1 MKKVLAVALIAAA
14 LITMIIVPVG
24 AELTNEEQ
32 IINDRRPIKCPECGQ
47 QLNNTDG
54 DGNKTPLAWRD
65 VKGNVNYDTVDSYTH
80 YCDNCQTDV
89 TFHFW
94 ACKYSSCHICL
105 PTSPGDVCPNCHA
118 YQVIPEDIQEL
129 IYGAGDAENSY
140 YAGTVQGYEKGK
152 AAATD
157 GGYEAGYNAGY
168 EAGYAVYPFVMG
180 HITNN
185 GQKEVQAEMASPKY
199 GGAYDPDKLKQDEK
213 NQEAALAQLKVDGQ
227 DYNPKQMDAYETVS
241 GAEKESSEGMFM
253 GSPIIFGREALGK
266 LGVMDNMYVTMPLV
280 KRLQYQAASVNFNR
294 ALGEGNKIKNQK
306 ALDNIIKAQ
315 TEAIAVQKRVTLDSY
330 KPYVS
335 ADELKQMGAWYD
347 EYLASVVATLRSNE
361 SSDNKQ
367 KQQEKATKLLNSR
380 LLNKKEKVE
389 RRLELLG
396 QEAAKE
402 AINIYGVGSG
412 GSRLTTGTLP
422 LHNQL
427 ETALASF
434 KHTEKALIFNT
445 GYMANVGIISA
456 LGIKDSIIFSDELNH
471 ASIIDGCRLSH
482 AKTVV
487 YKHNDMKDLAEK
499 LQEHAGCQGLI
510 VTDAVFSMGGDIAP
524 LPDIMALAE
533 QYHVL
538 TMVDEAH
545 ATGVIGATGRGIVE
559 HFGLKRQ
566 PDVLMGTL
574 SKALAA
580 EGGYVCG
587 SQLLID
593 YLRNTARS
601 YIFSTS
607 LSPAV
612 LAAATKALELL
623 ENQPSMVHQLQENTR
638 IFCKTLQQE
647 GIEAHSDT
655 AIVPIVLHD
664 EELALRVAEEL
675 NIQNIFISPI
685 RYPTVPKG
693 QAMLRAAL
701 MATHTAEE
709 LRQAAHTIGQTI
721 SRLTNN

>member
-1 MKKVLAVALIAAA
+1 MSI
-14 LITMIIVPVG
+14 
-24 AELTNEEQ
+24 
-32 IINDRRPIKCPECGQ
+32 
-47 QLNNTDG
+47 
-54 DGNKTPLAWRD
+54 
-65 VKGNVNYDTVDSYTH
+65 
-80 YCDNCQTDV
+80 
-89 TFHFW
+89 
-94 ACKYSSCHICL
+94 YSLKMRASKH
-105 PTSPGDVCPNCHA
+105 TGS
-118 YQVIPEDIQEL
+118 IQE
-129 IYGAGDAENSY
+129 
-140 YAGTVQGYEKGK
+140 
-152 AAATD
+152 
-157 GGYEAGYNAGY
+157 
-168 EAGYAVYPFVMG
+168 
-180 HITNN
+180 H
-185 GQKEVQAEMASPKY
+185 
-199 GGAYDPDKLKQDEK
+199 
-213 NQEAALAQLKVDGQ
+213 
-227 DYNPKQMDAYETVS
+227 VS
-241 GAEKESSEGMFM
+241 GAEKILPQQELPQQM
-253 GSPIIFGREALGK
+253 EALLSRALHHAKGK
-266 LGVMDNMYVTMPLV
+266 ADFINLKIEAVAPENLKYIEALPVSTHEAATPAEGRQFMCQIMAELGLTPDKCQKILELFQATYGMRGAMLLDVDTLERLEPDQQRGIRATYMDSIAPKGEAKAICDGKNHFQEALVLASKVLSAPNIIGELCMSDDPDYITGYIATRDKGYIRITQLKEMGCPDGGRIFLYRGPKSQVEDCIQYLQEQRVLV
-280 KRLQYQAASVNFNR
+280 KNVPANPYANNTPKQKSTSDKPWQIFEDILDQKKSQQLYRNTKEISSAQAAHIIYQ
-294 ALGEGNKIKNQK
+294 GQNQ
-306 ALDNIIKAQ
+306 L
-315 TEAIAVQKRVTLDSY
+315 
-330 KPYVS
+330 
-335 ADELKQMGAWYD
+335 M
-347 EYLASVVATLRSNE
+347 LASN
-361 SSDNKQ
+361 DY
-367 KQQEKATKLLNSR
+367 
-380 LLNKKEKVE
+380 
-389 RRLELLG
+389 LG
-396 QEAAKE
+396 LIDHPEVKEAAKE

-545 ATGVIGATGRGIVE
+545 ATGVIGATGRGIAE

-675 NIQNIFISPI
+675 NMQNIFISPI

-701 MATHTAEE
+701 MATHTPEE
-709 LRQAAHTIGQTI
+709 LCQAAHTIGQTI
-721 SRLTNN
+721 ARLTDN

>member
-1 MKKVLAVALIAAA
+1 MSI
-14 LITMIIVPVG
+14 
-24 AELTNEEQ
+24 
-32 IINDRRPIKCPECGQ
+32 
-47 QLNNTDG
+47 
-54 DGNKTPLAWRD
+54 
-65 VKGNVNYDTVDSYTH
+65 
-80 YCDNCQTDV
+80 
-89 TFHFW
+89 
-94 ACKYSSCHICL
+94 YSLKMRASKH
-105 PTSPGDVCPNCHA
+105 TGS
-118 YQVIPEDIQEL
+118 IQE
-129 IYGAGDAENSY
+129 
-140 YAGTVQGYEKGK
+140 
-152 AAATD
+152 
-157 GGYEAGYNAGY
+157 
-168 EAGYAVYPFVMG
+168 
-180 HITNN
+180 H
-185 GQKEVQAEMASPKY
+185 
-199 GGAYDPDKLKQDEK
+199 
-213 NQEAALAQLKVDGQ
+213 
-227 DYNPKQMDAYETVS
+227 VS
-241 GAEKESSEGMFM
+241 GAEKILPQQELPQQM
-253 GSPIIFGREALGK
+253 EALLSRALHHAKGRADFINLKIEAVSPENLKYIEALPVSTHEAATPAEGRQFMCQIMTDLGLPPDKCQKILELFQATYGMRGAMLLDVDTLERLEPDQQRGIRATYMDSIAPKGEAKAICDGK
-266 LGVMDNMYVTMPLV
+266 NHFQEALVLASKVLSAPNIIGELCMSDDPDYITGYIATRYKGYIRITKLKKMGCPDGGRIFLYRGPKSQVEECIQYLQEQRVLV
-280 KRLQYQAASVNFNR
+280 KNVPSNPYANNTPKPKSTSDKPWQIFQDILAQKKNQQLYRNTKEISSAQAAHIIYQ
-294 ALGEGNKIKNQK
+294 GQNQ
-306 ALDNIIKAQ
+306 L
-315 TEAIAVQKRVTLDSY
+315 
-330 KPYVS
+330 
-335 ADELKQMGAWYD
+335 M
-347 EYLASVVATLRSNE
+347 LASN
-361 SSDNKQ
+361 DY
-367 KQQEKATKLLNSR
+367 
-380 LLNKKEKVE
+380 
-389 RRLELLG
+389 LG
-396 QEAAKE
+396 LIDHPEVKEAAKE

-623 ENQPSMVHQLQENTR
+623 ENHPSMVHQLQENTR

-664 EELALRVAEEL
+664 EELALHAAEEL
-675 NIQNIFISPI
+675 NRQNIFISPI

-701 MATHTAEE
+701 MATHTPEE
-709 LRQAAHTIGQTI
+709 LCQAAHTIGQTI
-721 SRLTNN
+721 SRLTDN

>member
-1 MKKVLAVALIAAA
+1 MSI
-14 LITMIIVPVG
+14 
-24 AELTNEEQ
+24 
-32 IINDRRPIKCPECGQ
+32 
-47 QLNNTDG
+47 
-54 DGNKTPLAWRD
+54 
-65 VKGNVNYDTVDSYTH
+65 
-80 YCDNCQTDV
+80 
-89 TFHFW
+89 
-94 ACKYSSCHICL
+94 YSLKMRASKH
-105 PTSPGDVCPNCHA
+105 TGS
-118 YQVIPEDIQEL
+118 IQE
-129 IYGAGDAENSY
+129 
-140 YAGTVQGYEKGK
+140 
-152 AAATD
+152 
-157 GGYEAGYNAGY
+157 
-168 EAGYAVYPFVMG
+168 
-180 HITNN
+180 H
-185 GQKEVQAEMASPKY
+185 
-199 GGAYDPDKLKQDEK
+199 
-213 NQEAALAQLKVDGQ
+213 
-227 DYNPKQMDAYETVS
+227 VS
-241 GAEKESSEGMFM
+241 GAEKILPQQELPQQM
-253 GSPIIFGREALGK
+253 EALLSRALHHAKGK
-266 LGVMDNMYVTMPLV
+266 ADFINLKIEAVAPENLQYIEALPVSTHEAATPAEGLQFMCQIMAELGLTPDKCQKILELFQATYGMRGAMLLDVDTLERLEPDQQRGIRATYMDSIAPKGEAKAICDGKNHFQEALVLASKVLSAPNIIGELCMSDDPDYITGYIATRDKGYIRITQLKKIGCPDGGRIFLYRGPKSQVEDCIQYLQEQRVLV
-280 KRLQYQAASVNFNR
+280 KNVPSNPYANNTPKPKSTSDKPWQIFEDILAQKKSQQLYRNTKEISSAQAAHIIYQ
-294 ALGEGNKIKNQK
+294 GQNQ
-306 ALDNIIKAQ
+306 L
-315 TEAIAVQKRVTLDSY
+315 
-330 KPYVS
+330 
-335 ADELKQMGAWYD
+335 M
-347 EYLASVVATLRSNE
+347 LASN
-361 SSDNKQ
+361 DY
-367 KQQEKATKLLNSR
+367 
-380 LLNKKEKVE
+380 
-389 RRLELLG
+389 LG
-396 QEAAKE
+396 LIDHPEVKEAAKE

-434 KHTEKALIFNT
+434 KHTEKALLFNT

-487 YKHNDMKDLAEK
+487 YKHNDMKDLAKK

-545 ATGVIGATGRGIVE
+545 ATGVIGTTGRGIAE

-675 NIQNIFISPI
+675 NRQNIFISPI

-701 MATHTAEE
+701 MATHTPEE
-709 LRQAAHTIGQTI
+709 LCQAAHTIGQTI
-721 SRLTNN
+721 ARFTDN

>member
-1 MKKVLAVALIAAA
+1 MSI
-14 LITMIIVPVG
+14 
-24 AELTNEEQ
+24 
-32 IINDRRPIKCPECGQ
+32 
-47 QLNNTDG
+47 
-54 DGNKTPLAWRD
+54 
-65 VKGNVNYDTVDSYTH
+65 
-80 YCDNCQTDV
+80 
-89 TFHFW
+89 
-94 ACKYSSCHICL
+94 YSLKMRASKH
-105 PTSPGDVCPNCHA
+105 TGS
-118 YQVIPEDIQEL
+118 IQE
-129 IYGAGDAENSY
+129 
-140 YAGTVQGYEKGK
+140 
-152 AAATD
+152 
-157 GGYEAGYNAGY
+157 
-168 EAGYAVYPFVMG
+168 
-180 HITNN
+180 H
-185 GQKEVQAEMASPKY
+185 
-199 GGAYDPDKLKQDEK
+199 
-213 NQEAALAQLKVDGQ
+213 
-227 DYNPKQMDAYETVS
+227 VS
-241 GAEKESSEGMFM
+241 GAEKILPQQELPQQMEALLSRALHHAKGKADFINLKIEAISSENLQY
-253 GSPIIFGREALGK
+253 IEALPVSTHEAATPAEGRQFMCQMMTELGLTPDKCQKILELFRATYGMRGAMLLDVDTLERLEPDQQRGIRATYMDSIAPKGEAKAICDGK
-266 LGVMDNMYVTMPLV
+266 NHFQEALVLASKVLSAPNIIGELCLSDDPDYITGYIATRDKGYIRITQLKEIGCPDGGRIFLYRGPKSQVEDCIKYLQEQRVLV
-280 KRLQYQAASVNFNR
+280 KNVPANPYGNNTPKPKSAPNKPWQIFQDILAQKKSQQLYRNTKEISSAQAAHIIYQ
-294 ALGEGNKIKNQK
+294 GQNQ
-306 ALDNIIKAQ
+306 L
-315 TEAIAVQKRVTLDSY
+315 
-330 KPYVS
+330 
-335 ADELKQMGAWYD
+335 M
-347 EYLASVVATLRSNE
+347 LASN
-361 SSDNKQ
+361 DY
-367 KQQEKATKLLNSR
+367 
-380 LLNKKEKVE
+380 
-389 RRLELLG
+389 LG
-396 QEAAKE
+396 LIDHPEVKEAAKK

-456 LGIKDSIIFSDELNH
+456 LGVKDSIIFSDELNH

-499 LQEHAGCQGLI
+499 LQEHTGCQGLI
-510 VTDAVFSMGGDIAP
+510 VTDAVFSMGGYIAP

-545 ATGVIGATGRGIVE
+545 ATGIIGATGRGIVE

-574 SKALAA
+574 SKALAT

-638 IFCKTLQQE
+638 IFCETLQQE

-675 NIQNIFISPI
+675 NRQNIFISPI

-701 MATHTAEE
+701 MATHTPEE
-709 LRQAAHTIGQTI
+709 LCQAAHTIGQTI
-721 SRLTNN
+721 SRLTDN

>member
-1 MKKVLAVALIAAA
+1 MSI
-14 LITMIIVPVG
+14 
-24 AELTNEEQ
+24 
-32 IINDRRPIKCPECGQ
+32 
-47 QLNNTDG
+47 
-54 DGNKTPLAWRD
+54 
-65 VKGNVNYDTVDSYTH
+65 
-80 YCDNCQTDV
+80 
-89 TFHFW
+89 
-94 ACKYSSCHICL
+94 YSLKMRASKH
-105 PTSPGDVCPNCHA
+105 TGS
-118 YQVIPEDIQEL
+118 IQE
-129 IYGAGDAENSY
+129 
-140 YAGTVQGYEKGK
+140 
-152 AAATD
+152 
-157 GGYEAGYNAGY
+157 
-168 EAGYAVYPFVMG
+168 
-180 HITNN
+180 H
-185 GQKEVQAEMASPKY
+185 
-199 GGAYDPDKLKQDEK
+199 
-213 NQEAALAQLKVDGQ
+213 
-227 DYNPKQMDAYETVS
+227 VS
-241 GAEKESSEGMFM
+241 GAEKILPQQELPQQMEALLSRALHHAKGKADFINLKIEAISSE
-253 GSPIIFGREALGK
+253 SLKYIEALPVSTHEAATPAEGRQFMCQIMAELGLTPDKCQKILELFQATYGMRGAMLLDVDTLERLEPDQQRGIRATYMDSIAPKGEAKAICDGK
-266 LGVMDNMYVTMPLV
+266 NHFQEALVLASKVLSAPNIIGELCMSDDPDYITGYIATRDKGYIRITQLKEMGCPDGGRIFLYRGPKSQVEDCIQYLQEQRVLV
-280 KRLQYQAASVNFNR
+280 KNVPSNPYANNTPKPKSTSDKPWQIFQDILAQKKSQQLYRNTKEISSAQAAHIIYQ
-294 ALGEGNKIKNQK
+294 GQNQ
-306 ALDNIIKAQ
+306 L
-315 TEAIAVQKRVTLDSY
+315 
-330 KPYVS
+330 
-335 ADELKQMGAWYD
+335 M
-347 EYLASVVATLRSNE
+347 LASNDYLGLIDHPEV
-361 SSDNKQ
+361 
-367 KQQEKATKLLNSR
+367 KA
-380 LLNKKEKVE
+380 
-389 RRLELLG
+389 
-396 QEAAKE
+396 AAKE

-545 ATGVIGATGRGIVE
+545 ATGVIGATGRGIAE
-559 HFGLKRQ
+559 YFGLKRQ

-647 GIEAHSDT
+647 GIEAYSDT

-664 EELALRVAEEL
+664 EELALRVAEKL
-675 NIQNIFISPI
+675 NRQNIFISPI

-701 MATHTAEE
+701 MATHTPEE
-709 LRQAAHTIGQTI
+709 LCQAAHTIGQTI
-721 SRLTNN
+721 SRLTDN

>member
-1 MKKVLAVALIAAA
+1 MSI
-14 LITMIIVPVG
+14 
-24 AELTNEEQ
+24 
-32 IINDRRPIKCPECGQ
+32 
-47 QLNNTDG
+47 
-54 DGNKTPLAWRD
+54 
-65 VKGNVNYDTVDSYTH
+65 
-80 YCDNCQTDV
+80 
-89 TFHFW
+89 
-94 ACKYSSCHICL
+94 YSLKMRASKH
-105 PTSPGDVCPNCHA
+105 TGSV
-118 YQVIPEDIQEL
+118 QE
-129 IYGAGDAENSY
+129 
-140 YAGTVQGYEKGK
+140 
-152 AAATD
+152 
-157 GGYEAGYNAGY
+157 
-168 EAGYAVYPFVMG
+168 
-180 HITNN
+180 H
-185 GQKEVQAEMASPKY
+185 
-199 GGAYDPDKLKQDEK
+199 
-213 NQEAALAQLKVDGQ
+213 
-227 DYNPKQMDAYETVS
+227 VS
-241 GAEKESSEGMFM
+241 GAEKILPQQELPQQMEALLSRALHHAKGKADFINLKIEAISSE
-253 GSPIIFGREALGK
+253 SLKYIEALPVSTHEAANPAEGRQFMCQIMTELGLTPDKCQKILELFQATYGMRGAMLLDVDTLERLEPDQQRGIRATYMDSIAPKGEAKAICDGK
-266 LGVMDNMYVTMPLV
+266 NHFQEALVLASKVLSTPNIIGELCMSDDPDYITGYIATRDKGYIRITQLKEMGCPDGGRIFLYRGPKSEVEDCIKYLQEQRVLV
-280 KRLQYQAASVNFNR
+280 KNVPANPYGNNTSKPKSAPNKPWQVFEDILAQKKSQQLYRNTKEISSAQAAHIVYQ
-294 ALGEGNKIKNQK
+294 GQNQ
-306 ALDNIIKAQ
+306 L
-315 TEAIAVQKRVTLDSY
+315 
-330 KPYVS
+330 
-335 ADELKQMGAWYD
+335 M
-347 EYLASVVATLRSNE
+347 LASN
-361 SSDNKQ
+361 DY
-367 KQQEKATKLLNSR
+367 
-380 LLNKKEKVE
+380 
-389 RRLELLG
+389 LG
-396 QEAAKE
+396 LIDHPEVKEAAKE

-427 ETALASF
+427 ETALAKF

-545 ATGVIGATGRGIVE
+545 ATGVIGATGRGIAE

-647 GIEAHSDT
+647 GIEAHSDS

-664 EELALRVAEEL
+664 EELALRAAEEL
-675 NIQNIFISPI
+675 NRQNIFISPI

-701 MATHTAEE
+701 MATHTPEE

-721 SRLTNN
+721 SRLTDN

>member
-1 MKKVLAVALIAAA
+1 MSI
-14 LITMIIVPVG
+14 
-24 AELTNEEQ
+24 
-32 IINDRRPIKCPECGQ
+32 
-47 QLNNTDG
+47 
-54 DGNKTPLAWRD
+54 
-65 VKGNVNYDTVDSYTH
+65 
-80 YCDNCQTDV
+80 
-89 TFHFW
+89 
-94 ACKYSSCHICL
+94 YSLKMRASKH
-105 PTSPGDVCPNCHA
+105 TGS
-118 YQVIPEDIQEL
+118 IQE
-129 IYGAGDAENSY
+129 
-140 YAGTVQGYEKGK
+140 
-152 AAATD
+152 
-157 GGYEAGYNAGY
+157 
-168 EAGYAVYPFVMG
+168 
-180 HITNN
+180 H
-185 GQKEVQAEMASPKY
+185 
-199 GGAYDPDKLKQDEK
+199 
-213 NQEAALAQLKVDGQ
+213 
-227 DYNPKQMDAYETVS
+227 VS
-241 GAEKESSEGMFM
+241 GAEKILPQQELPQQM
-253 GSPIIFGREALGK
+253 EALLSRALHHAKGK
-266 LGVMDNMYVTMPLV
+266 ADFINLKIEAVAPENLQYIEALPVSTHEAATPAEGRQFMCQIMTELGLTPDKCQKILELFQATYGMRGAMLLDVDTLERLEPDQQRGIRATYMDSIAPKGEAKAICDGKNHFQEALVLASKVLSAPNIIGELCMSDDPDYITGYIATRDKGYIRITQLKEMGCPDGGRIFLYRGPKSQVEDCIQYLQEQRVLV
-280 KRLQYQAASVNFNR
+280 KNVPSNPYANNTPKPKSTSDKPWQIFQDILDQKKSQQLYRNTKEISSAQAAHIIYQ
-294 ALGEGNKIKNQK
+294 GQNQ
-306 ALDNIIKAQ
+306 L
-315 TEAIAVQKRVTLDSY
+315 
-330 KPYVS
+330 
-335 ADELKQMGAWYD
+335 M
-347 EYLASVVATLRSNE
+347 LASN
-361 SSDNKQ
+361 DY
-367 KQQEKATKLLNSR
+367 
-380 LLNKKEKVE
+380 
-389 RRLELLG
+389 LG
-396 QEAAKE
+396 LIDHPEVKEAAKE

-434 KHTEKALIFNT
+434 KHTEKALLFNT

-499 LQEHAGCQGLI
+499 LQEHADYQGLI

-559 HFGLKRQ
+559 HFGLKHQ

-647 GIEAHSDT
+647 GLEAHSDT

-675 NIQNIFISPI
+675 NRQNIFISPI

-701 MATHTAEE
+701 MATHTPEE
-709 LRQAAHTIGQTI
+709 LCQAAHTIGQTI
-721 SRLTNN
+721 SRLADN

>member
-1 MKKVLAVALIAAA
+1 MVKNVPSNPYANNTPKPKSTSDKPWQIFQDILAQKK
-14 LITMIIVPVG
+14 
-24 AELTNEEQ
+24 N
-32 IINDRRPIKCPECGQ
+32 Q
-47 QLNNTDG
+47 QLYRNT
-54 DGNKTPLAWRD
+54 KEI
-65 VKGNVNYDTVDSYTH
+65 
-80 YCDNCQTDV
+80 
-89 TFHFW
+89 
-94 ACKYSSCHICL
+94 SS
-105 PTSPGDVCPNCHA
+105 A
-118 YQVIPEDIQEL
+118 
-129 IYGAGDAENSY
+129 
-140 YAGTVQGYEKGK
+140 
-152 AAATD
+152 
-157 GGYEAGYNAGY
+157 
-168 EAGYAVYPFVMG
+168 
-180 HITNN
+180 
-185 GQKEVQAEMASPKY
+185 
-199 GGAYDPDKLKQDEK
+199 
-213 NQEAALAQLKVDGQ
+213 
-227 DYNPKQMDAYETVS
+227 
-241 GAEKESSEGMFM
+241 
-253 GSPIIFGREALGK
+253 
-266 LGVMDNMYVTMPLV
+266 
-280 KRLQYQAASVNFNR
+280 QAAHIIYQ
-294 ALGEGNKIKNQK
+294 GQNQ
-306 ALDNIIKAQ
+306 L
-315 TEAIAVQKRVTLDSY
+315 
-330 KPYVS
+330 
-335 ADELKQMGAWYD
+335 M
-347 EYLASVVATLRSNE
+347 LASN
-361 SSDNKQ
+361 DY
-367 KQQEKATKLLNSR
+367 
-380 LLNKKEKVE
+380 
-389 RRLELLG
+389 LG
-396 QEAAKE
+396 LIDHPEVKEAAKE

-487 YKHNDMKDLAEK
+487 YKHNDMEDLAEK

-566 PDVLMGTL
+566 PDVLIGTL

-623 ENQPSMVHQLQENTR
+623 ENHPSMVHQLQENTR

-647 GIEAHSDT
+647 SIEAHSDT

-675 NIQNIFISPI
+675 NRQNIFISPI

-701 MATHTAEE
+701 MATHTPEE
-709 LRQAAHTIGQTI
+709 LCQAAHTIGQTI
-721 SRLTNN
+721 SRLTDN

>member
-1 MKKVLAVALIAAA
+1 MSI
-14 LITMIIVPVG
+14 
-24 AELTNEEQ
+24 
-32 IINDRRPIKCPECGQ
+32 
-47 QLNNTDG
+47 
-54 DGNKTPLAWRD
+54 
-65 VKGNVNYDTVDSYTH
+65 
-80 YCDNCQTDV
+80 
-89 TFHFW
+89 
-94 ACKYSSCHICL
+94 YSLKMRASKH
-105 PTSPGDVCPNCHA
+105 TGS
-118 YQVIPEDIQEL
+118 IQE
-129 IYGAGDAENSY
+129 
-140 YAGTVQGYEKGK
+140 
-152 AAATD
+152 
-157 GGYEAGYNAGY
+157 
-168 EAGYAVYPFVMG
+168 
-180 HITNN
+180 H
-185 GQKEVQAEMASPKY
+185 
-199 GGAYDPDKLKQDEK
+199 
-213 NQEAALAQLKVDGQ
+213 
-227 DYNPKQMDAYETVS
+227 VS
-241 GAEKESSEGMFM
+241 GAEKILPQQELPQQM
-253 GSPIIFGREALGK
+253 EALLSRALHHAKGK
-266 LGVMDNMYVTMPLV
+266 ADFINLKIEAVAPENLKYIEALPVSTHEAATPAEGRQFMCQIMAELGLTPDKCQKILELFQATYGMRGAMLLDVDTLERLEPDQQRGIRATYMDSIAPKGETKAICDGKNHFQEALVLASKVLSAPNIIGELCMSDDPDYITGYIATRDKGYIRITKLKEMGCPDGGRIFLYRGPKSQVEDCIQYLQEQKVLV
-280 KRLQYQAASVNFNR
+280 KNVPSNPYGNNTPKPKSTSDKPWQIFQDILAQKKSQQLYRNTKEISSAQAAHIIYQ
-294 ALGEGNKIKNQK
+294 GQNQ
-306 ALDNIIKAQ
+306 L
-315 TEAIAVQKRVTLDSY
+315 
-330 KPYVS
+330 
-335 ADELKQMGAWYD
+335 M
-347 EYLASVVATLRSNE
+347 LASN
-361 SSDNKQ
+361 DY
-367 KQQEKATKLLNSR
+367 
-380 LLNKKEKVE
+380 
-389 RRLELLG
+389 LG
-396 QEAAKE
+396 LIDHPEVKEAAKE

-434 KHTEKALIFNT
+434 KHTEKALLFNT

-487 YKHNDMKDLAEK
+487 YKHNDMKDLAKK

-545 ATGVIGATGRGIVE
+545 ATGVIGATGRGIAE

-647 GIEAHSDT
+647 GIEAYSDT

-664 EELALRVAEEL
+664 EELALRVAEKL
-675 NIQNIFISPI
+675 NRQNIFISPI

-701 MATHTAEE
+701 MATHTPEE

-721 SRLTNN
+721 SRLADN

>member
-1 MKKVLAVALIAAA
+1 MSI
-14 LITMIIVPVG
+14 
-24 AELTNEEQ
+24 
-32 IINDRRPIKCPECGQ
+32 
-47 QLNNTDG
+47 
-54 DGNKTPLAWRD
+54 
-65 VKGNVNYDTVDSYTH
+65 
-80 YCDNCQTDV
+80 
-89 TFHFW
+89 
-94 ACKYSSCHICL
+94 YSLKMRASKH
-105 PTSPGDVCPNCHA
+105 TGS
-118 YQVIPEDIQEL
+118 IQE
-129 IYGAGDAENSY
+129 
-140 YAGTVQGYEKGK
+140 
-152 AAATD
+152 
-157 GGYEAGYNAGY
+157 
-168 EAGYAVYPFVMG
+168 
-180 HITNN
+180 H
-185 GQKEVQAEMASPKY
+185 
-199 GGAYDPDKLKQDEK
+199 
-213 NQEAALAQLKVDGQ
+213 
-227 DYNPKQMDAYETVS
+227 VS
-241 GAEKESSEGMFM
+241 GAEKILPQQELPQQMEALLSRALHHAKGKADFINLKIEAISSE
-253 GSPIIFGREALGK
+253 SLKYIEALPVSTHEAANPAEGRQFMCQIMTELGLPPDKCQKILDLFQATYGMRGAMLLDVDTLERLEPDQQRGIRATYMDSIAPKGETKAICDGK
-266 LGVMDNMYVTMPLV
+266 NHFQEALVLASKVLSAPNIIGELCMSDDPDYITGYIATREKGYIRITQLKEMGCPDGGRIFLYRGPKSQVEDCIQYLQEQRVLV
-280 KRLQYQAASVNFNR
+280 KNVPSNPYANNTPKPKYTSNKPWQIFQDILAQKKNQQLYRNTKEISSAQAAHIIYQ
-294 ALGEGNKIKNQK
+294 GQNQ
-306 ALDNIIKAQ
+306 L
-315 TEAIAVQKRVTLDSY
+315 
-330 KPYVS
+330 
-335 ADELKQMGAWYD
+335 M
-347 EYLASVVATLRSNE
+347 LASN
-361 SSDNKQ
+361 DY
-367 KQQEKATKLLNSR
+367 
-380 LLNKKEKVE
+380 
-389 RRLELLG
+389 LG
-396 QEAAKE
+396 LIDHPEVKEAAKE

-675 NIQNIFISPI
+675 NRQNIFISPI

-701 MATHTAEE
+701 MATHTPEE
-709 LRQAAHTIGQTI
+709 LCQAAHAIGQTI
-721 SRLTNN
+721 SRLTDN

>member
-1 MKKVLAVALIAAA
+1 MSI
-14 LITMIIVPVG
+14 
-24 AELTNEEQ
+24 
-32 IINDRRPIKCPECGQ
+32 
-47 QLNNTDG
+47 
-54 DGNKTPLAWRD
+54 
-65 VKGNVNYDTVDSYTH
+65 
-80 YCDNCQTDV
+80 
-89 TFHFW
+89 
-94 ACKYSSCHICL
+94 YSLKMRASKH
-105 PTSPGDVCPNCHA
+105 TGS
-118 YQVIPEDIQEL
+118 IQE
-129 IYGAGDAENSY
+129 
-140 YAGTVQGYEKGK
+140 
-152 AAATD
+152 
-157 GGYEAGYNAGY
+157 
-168 EAGYAVYPFVMG
+168 
-180 HITNN
+180 H
-185 GQKEVQAEMASPKY
+185 
-199 GGAYDPDKLKQDEK
+199 
-213 NQEAALAQLKVDGQ
+213 
-227 DYNPKQMDAYETVS
+227 VS
-241 GAEKESSEGMFM
+241 GAEKILPQQELPQQMEALLSRALHHAKGKADFINLKIEAISSENLRY
-253 GSPIIFGREALGK
+253 IEALPVSTHEAATPAEGRQFMCQIMTELGLTPDKCQKILELFQATYGMRGAMLLDVDTLERLEPDQQRGIRATYMDSIAPKGEVKAICDGK
-266 LGVMDNMYVTMPLV
+266 NHFQEALVLASKVLSAPNIIGELCMSDDPDYITGYIATQDKGYIRITQLKEMGCPDGGRIFLYRGPKSQVEDCIKYLQEQRVLV
-280 KRLQYQAASVNFNR
+280 KNVPANPYGNNTPKPKSAPNKPWQVFEDILAQKKSQQLYRNTKEISSAQAAHIIYQ
-294 ALGEGNKIKNQK
+294 GQNQ
-306 ALDNIIKAQ
+306 L
-315 TEAIAVQKRVTLDSY
+315 
-330 KPYVS
+330 
-335 ADELKQMGAWYD
+335 M
-347 EYLASVVATLRSNE
+347 LASN
-361 SSDNKQ
+361 DY
-367 KQQEKATKLLNSR
+367 
-380 LLNKKEKVE
+380 
-389 RRLELLG
+389 LG
-396 QEAAKE
+396 LIDHPEVKEAAKE

-427 ETALASF
+427 ETAVASF

-545 ATGVIGATGRGIVE
+545 ATGVIGATGRGIAE

-675 NIQNIFISPI
+675 NRQNIFISPI

-701 MATHTAEE
+701 MATHTPEE

-721 SRLTNN
+721 SRLADN

>member
-1 MKKVLAVALIAAA
+1 MSI
-14 LITMIIVPVG
+14 
-24 AELTNEEQ
+24 
-32 IINDRRPIKCPECGQ
+32 
-47 QLNNTDG
+47 
-54 DGNKTPLAWRD
+54 
-65 VKGNVNYDTVDSYTH
+65 
-80 YCDNCQTDV
+80 
-89 TFHFW
+89 
-94 ACKYSSCHICL
+94 YSLKMRASKH
-105 PTSPGDVCPNCHA
+105 TGS
-118 YQVIPEDIQEL
+118 IQE
-129 IYGAGDAENSY
+129 
-140 YAGTVQGYEKGK
+140 
-152 AAATD
+152 
-157 GGYEAGYNAGY
+157 
-168 EAGYAVYPFVMG
+168 
-180 HITNN
+180 H
-185 GQKEVQAEMASPKY
+185 
-199 GGAYDPDKLKQDEK
+199 
-213 NQEAALAQLKVDGQ
+213 
-227 DYNPKQMDAYETVS
+227 VS
-241 GAEKESSEGMFM
+241 GAEKILSQQELPQQM
-253 GSPIIFGREALGK
+253 EALLSRALHHAKGK
-266 LGVMDNMYVTMPLV
+266 ADFINLKIEAISPENLQYIEALPVSTHEAGTPAEGRQFMCQIMTELGLTPDKCQKILELFQAAYGMRGAMLLDVDTLERLEPDQQRGIRATYMDSIAPKGETKAICDGKNHFQEALVLASKVLSAPNIIGELCMSDDPDYITGYIATRDKGYIRITQLKEMGCPDGGRIFLYRGPKSQVEDCIKYLQEQRVLV
-280 KRLQYQAASVNFNR
+280 KNVPANPYGNNTPKPKSAANKPWQVFNDILAQKKSQQLYRNTKEISSAQAAHIIYQ
-294 ALGEGNKIKNQK
+294 GQNQ
-306 ALDNIIKAQ
+306 L
-315 TEAIAVQKRVTLDSY
+315 
-330 KPYVS
+330 
-335 ADELKQMGAWYD
+335 M
-347 EYLASVVATLRSNE
+347 LASN
-361 SSDNKQ
+361 DY
-367 KQQEKATKLLNSR
+367 
-380 LLNKKEKVE
+380 
-389 RRLELLG
+389 LG
-396 QEAAKE
+396 LIDHPEIKEAAKE

-427 ETALASF
+427 EAALASF

-456 LGIKDSIIFSDELNH
+456 LGVKDSIIFSDELNH

-487 YKHNDMKDLAEK
+487 YKHNDMQDLAEK

-545 ATGVIGATGRGIVE
+545 ATGVIGATGRGIAE
-559 HFGLKRQ
+559 HFGLNRQ

-664 EELALRVAEEL
+664 EELALHVAEEL
-675 NIQNIFISPI
+675 NRQNIFISPI

-701 MATHTAEE
+701 MATHTPEE
-709 LRQAAHTIGQTI
+709 LCQAAHTIGQTI
-721 SRLTNN
+721 ARFTDN

>member
-1 MKKVLAVALIAAA
+1 MSI
-14 LITMIIVPVG
+14 
-24 AELTNEEQ
+24 
-32 IINDRRPIKCPECGQ
+32 
-47 QLNNTDG
+47 
-54 DGNKTPLAWRD
+54 
-65 VKGNVNYDTVDSYTH
+65 
-80 YCDNCQTDV
+80 
-89 TFHFW
+89 
-94 ACKYSSCHICL
+94 YSLKMRASKH
-105 PTSPGDVCPNCHA
+105 TGS
-118 YQVIPEDIQEL
+118 IQE
-129 IYGAGDAENSY
+129 
-140 YAGTVQGYEKGK
+140 
-152 AAATD
+152 
-157 GGYEAGYNAGY
+157 
-168 EAGYAVYPFVMG
+168 
-180 HITNN
+180 H
-185 GQKEVQAEMASPKY
+185 
-199 GGAYDPDKLKQDEK
+199 
-213 NQEAALAQLKVDGQ
+213 
-227 DYNPKQMDAYETVS
+227 VS
-241 GAEKESSEGMFM
+241 GAEKILPQQELPQQM
-253 GSPIIFGREALGK
+253 EALLSRALHHAKGK
-266 LGVMDNMYVTMPLV
+266 ADFINLKIEAVAPENLQYIEALPVSTHEAATPAEGRQFMCQIMTELGLTPDKCQKILELFQATYGMRGAMLLDVDTLERLEPDQQRGIRATYMDSIAPKGEAKAICDGKNHFQEALVLASKVLSAPNIIGELCMSDDPDYITGYIATRDKGYIRITQLKEMGCPDGGRIFLYRGPKSQVEDCIQYLQEQRVLV
-280 KRLQYQAASVNFNR
+280 KNVPSNPYANNTPKPKSTSDKPWQIFQDILDQKKIQQLYRNTKEISSAQAAHIIYQ
-294 ALGEGNKIKNQK
+294 GQNQ
-306 ALDNIIKAQ
+306 L
-315 TEAIAVQKRVTLDSY
+315 
-330 KPYVS
+330 
-335 ADELKQMGAWYD
+335 M
-347 EYLASVVATLRSNE
+347 LASN
-361 SSDNKQ
+361 DY
-367 KQQEKATKLLNSR
+367 
-380 LLNKKEKVE
+380 
-389 RRLELLG
+389 LG
-396 QEAAKE
+396 LIDHPEVKEAAKE

-545 ATGVIGATGRGIVE
+545 ATGVIGVTGRGIAE

-675 NIQNIFISPI
+675 NRQNIFISPI

-701 MATHTAEE
+701 MATHTPEE
-709 LRQAAHTIGQTI
+709 LCQAAHTIGQTI
-721 SRLTNN
+721 SRLTDN

>member
-1 MKKVLAVALIAAA
+1 MSI
-14 LITMIIVPVG
+14 
-24 AELTNEEQ
+24 
-32 IINDRRPIKCPECGQ
+32 
-47 QLNNTDG
+47 
-54 DGNKTPLAWRD
+54 
-65 VKGNVNYDTVDSYTH
+65 
-80 YCDNCQTDV
+80 
-89 TFHFW
+89 
-94 ACKYSSCHICL
+94 YSLKMRASKH
-105 PTSPGDVCPNCHA
+105 TGS
-118 YQVIPEDIQEL
+118 IQE
-129 IYGAGDAENSY
+129 
-140 YAGTVQGYEKGK
+140 
-152 AAATD
+152 
-157 GGYEAGYNAGY
+157 
-168 EAGYAVYPFVMG
+168 
-180 HITNN
+180 H
-185 GQKEVQAEMASPKY
+185 
-199 GGAYDPDKLKQDEK
+199 
-213 NQEAALAQLKVDGQ
+213 
-227 DYNPKQMDAYETVS
+227 VS
-241 GAEKESSEGMFM
+241 GAEKILPQQELPQQMEALLSRALHHAKGKADFINLKIEAISSE
-253 GSPIIFGREALGK
+253 SLKYIEALPVSTHEAATPAEGRQFMCQIMAELGLTPDKCQKILELFQATYGMRGAMLLDVDTLERLEPDQQRGIRATYMDSIAPKGEVKAICDGK
-266 LGVMDNMYVTMPLV
+266 NHFQEALVLASKVLSAPNIIGELCMSDDPDYITGYIATRDKGYIRITQLKEMGCPDGGRIFLYRGPKSQVENCIKYLQEQRVLV
-280 KRLQYQAASVNFNR
+280 KNVPANPYANNIPKPKSASNKPWQVFKDILAQKKSQQLYRNTKEISSAQAAHIVYQ
-294 ALGEGNKIKNQK
+294 GQNQ
-306 ALDNIIKAQ
+306 L
-315 TEAIAVQKRVTLDSY
+315 
-330 KPYVS
+330 
-335 ADELKQMGAWYD
+335 M
-347 EYLASVVATLRSNE
+347 LASNDYLGLIDHPE
-361 SSDNKQ
+361 I
-367 KQQEKATKLLNSR
+367 
-380 LLNKKEKVE
+380 KK
-389 RRLELLG
+389 
-396 QEAAKE
+396 AAKK

-456 LGIKDSIIFSDELNH
+456 LGVKDSIIFSDELNH

-559 HFGLKRQ
+559 HFDLNRQ

-664 EELALRVAEEL
+664 EELALRVADEL
-675 NIQNIFISPI
+675 NRQNIFISPI

-701 MATHTAEE
+701 MATHTPEE

-721 SRLTNN
+721 SRLADN

>member
-1 MKKVLAVALIAAA
+1 MSI
-14 LITMIIVPVG
+14 
-24 AELTNEEQ
+24 
-32 IINDRRPIKCPECGQ
+32 
-47 QLNNTDG
+47 
-54 DGNKTPLAWRD
+54 
-65 VKGNVNYDTVDSYTH
+65 
-80 YCDNCQTDV
+80 
-89 TFHFW
+89 
-94 ACKYSSCHICL
+94 YSLKMRASKH
-105 PTSPGDVCPNCHA
+105 TGS
-118 YQVIPEDIQEL
+118 IQE
-129 IYGAGDAENSY
+129 
-140 YAGTVQGYEKGK
+140 
-152 AAATD
+152 
-157 GGYEAGYNAGY
+157 
-168 EAGYAVYPFVMG
+168 
-180 HITNN
+180 H
-185 GQKEVQAEMASPKY
+185 
-199 GGAYDPDKLKQDEK
+199 
-213 NQEAALAQLKVDGQ
+213 
-227 DYNPKQMDAYETVS
+227 VS
-241 GAEKESSEGMFM
+241 GAEKILPQQELPQQMEALLSRAFHHAKGKADFINLKIEAISSENLKY
-253 GSPIIFGREALGK
+253 IEALPVSTHEAATPAEGRQFMCQIMAELGLTPDKCQKILELFQATYGMRGAMLLDVDTLERLEPDQQRGIRATYMDSIAPKGETKAICDGK
-266 LGVMDNMYVTMPLV
+266 NHFQEALVLASKVLSAPNIIGELCMSDDPDYITGYIATRDKGYIRITKLKKMGCPDGGRIFLYRGPKSQVEDCIQYLQEQRVLV
-280 KRLQYQAASVNFNR
+280 KNVPSNPYANNTPKPKSTSDKPWQIFEDILAQKKSQQLYRNTKEISSAQAAHIIYQ
-294 ALGEGNKIKNQK
+294 GQNQ
-306 ALDNIIKAQ
+306 L
-315 TEAIAVQKRVTLDSY
+315 
-330 KPYVS
+330 
-335 ADELKQMGAWYD
+335 M
-347 EYLASVVATLRSNE
+347 LASN
-361 SSDNKQ
+361 DY
-367 KQQEKATKLLNSR
+367 
-380 LLNKKEKVE
+380 
-389 RRLELLG
+389 LG
-396 QEAAKE
+396 LIDHPEVKEAAKE

-499 LQEHAGCQGLI
+499 LQEHAGCHGLI

-524 LPDIMALAE
+524 LPDIMTLAE

-545 ATGVIGATGRGIVE
+545 TTGVIGATGRGIVE
-559 HFGLKRQ
+559 HFGLKHQ

-574 SKALAA
+574 SKALAT

-675 NIQNIFISPI
+675 NRQNIFISPI

-701 MATHTAEE
+701 MATHTPEE
-709 LRQAAHTIGQTI
+709 LCQAAHTIGQTI
-721 SRLTNN
+721 SRLTDN

>member
-1 MKKVLAVALIAAA
+1 MSI
-14 LITMIIVPVG
+14 
-24 AELTNEEQ
+24 
-32 IINDRRPIKCPECGQ
+32 
-47 QLNNTDG
+47 
-54 DGNKTPLAWRD
+54 
-65 VKGNVNYDTVDSYTH
+65 
-80 YCDNCQTDV
+80 
-89 TFHFW
+89 
-94 ACKYSSCHICL
+94 YSLKMRASKH
-105 PTSPGDVCPNCHA
+105 TGS
-118 YQVIPEDIQEL
+118 IQE
-129 IYGAGDAENSY
+129 
-140 YAGTVQGYEKGK
+140 
-152 AAATD
+152 
-157 GGYEAGYNAGY
+157 
-168 EAGYAVYPFVMG
+168 
-180 HITNN
+180 H
-185 GQKEVQAEMASPKY
+185 
-199 GGAYDPDKLKQDEK
+199 
-213 NQEAALAQLKVDGQ
+213 
-227 DYNPKQMDAYETVS
+227 VS
-241 GAEKESSEGMFM
+241 GAEKILPQQELPQQM
-253 GSPIIFGREALGK
+253 EALLSRALHHAKGK
-266 LGVMDNMYVTMPLV
+266 ADFINLKIEAVAPENLKYIEALPVSTHEAATPAEGRQFMCQIMTELGLTPDKCQKILELFQATYGMRGAMLLDVDTLERLEPDQQRGIRATYMDSIAPKGEAKAICDGKNHFQEALVLASKVLSAPNIIGELCMSDDPDYITGYIATRDKGYIRITKLKKMGGPDGGRIFLYRGSKSQVEDCIQYLQEQRVLV
-280 KRLQYQAASVNFNR
+280 KNVPSNPYANNTPKPKSTSDKPWQIFEDILAQKKIQQLYRNTKEISSAQAAHIIYQ
-294 ALGEGNKIKNQK
+294 GQNQ
-306 ALDNIIKAQ
+306 L
-315 TEAIAVQKRVTLDSY
+315 
-330 KPYVS
+330 
-335 ADELKQMGAWYD
+335 M
-347 EYLASVVATLRSNE
+347 LASN
-361 SSDNKQ
+361 DY
-367 KQQEKATKLLNSR
+367 
-380 LLNKKEKVE
+380 
-389 RRLELLG
+389 LG
-396 QEAAKE
+396 LIDHPEVKEAAKE

-545 ATGVIGATGRGIVE
+545 ATGVIGTTGRGIAE
-559 HFGLKRQ
+559 HFGLKHQ

-675 NIQNIFISPI
+675 NRQNIFISPI

-693 QAMLRAAL
+693 QSMLRAAL
-701 MATHTAEE
+701 MATHTPEE
-709 LRQAAHTIGQTI
+709 LCQAAHTIGQTI
-721 SRLTNN
+721 SKLTDN

>member
-1 MKKVLAVALIAAA
+1 MRASKHTGSV
-14 LITMIIVPVG
+14 
-24 AELTNEEQ
+24 
-32 IINDRRPIKCPECGQ
+32 
-47 QLNNTDG
+47 
-54 DGNKTPLAWRD
+54 
-65 VKGNVNYDTVDSYTH
+65 
-80 YCDNCQTDV
+80 
-89 TFHFW
+89 
-94 ACKYSSCHICL
+94 
-105 PTSPGDVCPNCHA
+105 
-118 YQVIPEDIQEL
+118 QE
-129 IYGAGDAENSY
+129 
-140 YAGTVQGYEKGK
+140 
-152 AAATD
+152 
-157 GGYEAGYNAGY
+157 
-168 EAGYAVYPFVMG
+168 
-180 HITNN
+180 H
-185 GQKEVQAEMASPKY
+185 
-199 GGAYDPDKLKQDEK
+199 
-213 NQEAALAQLKVDGQ
+213 
-227 DYNPKQMDAYETVS
+227 VS
-241 GAEKESSEGMFM
+241 GAEKILPQQELPQQM
-253 GSPIIFGREALGK
+253 EALLSRALHHAKGK
-266 LGVMDNMYVTMPLV
+266 ADFINLKIEAVAPENLQYIEALPVSTHEAANPTEGRQFMCQIMTELGLTPDKCQKILELFQATYGMRGAMLLDVDTLERLEPDQQRGIRATYMDSIAPKGEAKAICDGKNHFQEALVLASKVLSAPNIIGELCMSDDPDYITGYIATRDKGYIRITQLKEMGCPHGGRIFLYRGPKSQVEDCIKYLQEQRVLV
-280 KRLQYQAASVNFNR
+280 KNVPANPYGNNTPKPKSASDKPWQIFQDILAQKKSQQLYRNTKEISSAQAAHIIYQ
-294 ALGEGNKIKNQK
+294 GQNQ
-306 ALDNIIKAQ
+306 L
-315 TEAIAVQKRVTLDSY
+315 
-330 KPYVS
+330 
-335 ADELKQMGAWYD
+335 M
-347 EYLASVVATLRSNE
+347 LASN
-361 SSDNKQ
+361 DY
-367 KQQEKATKLLNSR
+367 
-380 LLNKKEKVE
+380 
-389 RRLELLG
+389 LG
-396 QEAAKE
+396 LIDHPEIKEAAKE

-427 ETALASF
+427 ESALASF

-456 LGIKDSIIFSDELNH
+456 LGVKDSIIFSDELNH

-524 LPDIMALAE
+524 LPDIMVLAE

-587 SQLLID
+587 NQLLID

-664 EELALRVAEEL
+664 EELSLRAAEEL
-675 NIQNIFISPI
+675 NRQNIFISPI

-701 MATHTAEE
+701 MATHTPEE

-721 SRLTNN
+721 SRLADN

>member
-1 MKKVLAVALIAAA
+1 MSI
-14 LITMIIVPVG
+14 
-24 AELTNEEQ
+24 
-32 IINDRRPIKCPECGQ
+32 
-47 QLNNTDG
+47 
-54 DGNKTPLAWRD
+54 
-65 VKGNVNYDTVDSYTH
+65 
-80 YCDNCQTDV
+80 
-89 TFHFW
+89 
-94 ACKYSSCHICL
+94 YSLKMRASKHIG
-105 PTSPGDVCPNCHA
+105 S
-118 YQVIPEDIQEL
+118 IQE
-129 IYGAGDAENSY
+129 
-140 YAGTVQGYEKGK
+140 
-152 AAATD
+152 
-157 GGYEAGYNAGY
+157 
-168 EAGYAVYPFVMG
+168 
-180 HITNN
+180 H
-185 GQKEVQAEMASPKY
+185 
-199 GGAYDPDKLKQDEK
+199 
-213 NQEAALAQLKVDGQ
+213 
-227 DYNPKQMDAYETVS
+227 VS
-241 GAEKESSEGMFM
+241 GAEKILPQQELPQQM
-253 GSPIIFGREALGK
+253 EALLSRALHHAKGK
-266 LGVMDNMYVTMPLV
+266 ADFINLKIEAVAPENLKYIEALPVSTHEAATPTDGRQFMCQIMAELGLTPDKCQKILELFQATYGMRGAMLLDVDTLERLEPDQQRGIRATYMDSIAPKGEAKAICDGKNHFQEALVLASKVLSAPNIIGELCMSDDPDYITGYIATRDKGYIRITQLKEMGCPDGGRIFLYRGPKSQVEDCIQYLQEQRVLV
-280 KRLQYQAASVNFNR
+280 KNVPSNPYANNTPKPKSTSDKPWQIFQDILAQKKSQQLYRNTKEISSAQAAHIIYQ
-294 ALGEGNKIKNQK
+294 GQNQ
-306 ALDNIIKAQ
+306 L
-315 TEAIAVQKRVTLDSY
+315 
-330 KPYVS
+330 
-335 ADELKQMGAWYD
+335 M
-347 EYLASVVATLRSNE
+347 LASN
-361 SSDNKQ
+361 DY
-367 KQQEKATKLLNSR
+367 
-380 LLNKKEKVE
+380 
-389 RRLELLG
+389 LG
-396 QEAAKE
+396 LIDHPEVKEAAKE

-427 ETALASF
+427 ESALASF

-559 HFGLKRQ
+559 HFGLKCQ

-623 ENQPSMVHQLQENTR
+623 ENHPSMVHQLQENTR

-675 NIQNIFISPI
+675 NRQNIFISPI

-701 MATHTAEE
+701 MATHTPEE
-709 LRQAAHTIGQTI
+709 LCQAAHTIGQTI
-721 SRLTNN
+721 SRLTDN

>member
-1 MKKVLAVALIAAA
+1 MSI
-14 LITMIIVPVG
+14 
-24 AELTNEEQ
+24 
-32 IINDRRPIKCPECGQ
+32 
-47 QLNNTDG
+47 
-54 DGNKTPLAWRD
+54 
-65 VKGNVNYDTVDSYTH
+65 
-80 YCDNCQTDV
+80 
-89 TFHFW
+89 
-94 ACKYSSCHICL
+94 YSLKMRASKH
-105 PTSPGDVCPNCHA
+105 TGS
-118 YQVIPEDIQEL
+118 IQ
-129 IYGAGDAENSY
+129 D
-140 YAGTVQGYEKGK
+140 
-152 AAATD
+152 
-157 GGYEAGYNAGY
+157 
-168 EAGYAVYPFVMG
+168 
-180 HITNN
+180 H
-185 GQKEVQAEMASPKY
+185 
-199 GGAYDPDKLKQDEK
+199 
-213 NQEAALAQLKVDGQ
+213 
-227 DYNPKQMDAYETVS
+227 VS
-241 GAEKESSEGMFM
+241 GAEKILPQQELPQQM
-253 GSPIIFGREALGK
+253 EALLSRALHHAKGK
-266 LGVMDNMYVTMPLV
+266 ADFINLKIEAVAPENLQYIEALPVSTHEAATPAEGLQFMCQIMAELGLTPDKCQKILELFQATYGMRGAMLLDVDTLERLEPDQQRGIRATYMDSIAPKGEAKAICDGKNHFQEALVLASKVLSAPNIIGELCMSDDPDYITGYIATRDKGYIRITQLKKIGCPDGGRIFLYRGPKSQVEDCIQYLQEQRVLV
-280 KRLQYQAASVNFNR
+280 KNVPSNPYANNTPKPKSTSDKPWQIFEDILAQKKSQQLYRNTKEISSAQAAHIIYQ
-294 ALGEGNKIKNQK
+294 GQNQ
-306 ALDNIIKAQ
+306 L
-315 TEAIAVQKRVTLDSY
+315 
-330 KPYVS
+330 
-335 ADELKQMGAWYD
+335 M
-347 EYLASVVATLRSNE
+347 LASN
-361 SSDNKQ
+361 DY
-367 KQQEKATKLLNSR
+367 
-380 LLNKKEKVE
+380 
-389 RRLELLG
+389 LG
-396 QEAAKE
+396 LIDHPEVKEAAKE

-434 KHTEKALIFNT
+434 KHTEKALLFNT

-487 YKHNDMKDLAEK
+487 YKHNDMKDLAKK

-545 ATGVIGATGRGIVE
+545 ATGVIGTTGRGIAE

-675 NIQNIFISPI
+675 NRQNIFISPI

-701 MATHTAEE
+701 MATHTPEE

-721 SRLTNN
+721 LRLTDN

>member
-1 MKKVLAVALIAAA
+1 MSI
-14 LITMIIVPVG
+14 
-24 AELTNEEQ
+24 
-32 IINDRRPIKCPECGQ
+32 
-47 QLNNTDG
+47 
-54 DGNKTPLAWRD
+54 
-65 VKGNVNYDTVDSYTH
+65 
-80 YCDNCQTDV
+80 
-89 TFHFW
+89 
-94 ACKYSSCHICL
+94 YSLKMRASKH
-105 PTSPGDVCPNCHA
+105 TGS
-118 YQVIPEDIQEL
+118 IQE
-129 IYGAGDAENSY
+129 
-140 YAGTVQGYEKGK
+140 
-152 AAATD
+152 
-157 GGYEAGYNAGY
+157 
-168 EAGYAVYPFVMG
+168 
-180 HITNN
+180 H
-185 GQKEVQAEMASPKY
+185 
-199 GGAYDPDKLKQDEK
+199 
-213 NQEAALAQLKVDGQ
+213 
-227 DYNPKQMDAYETVS
+227 VS
-241 GAEKESSEGMFM
+241 GAEKILPQQELPQQM
-253 GSPIIFGREALGK
+253 EALLSRALHHAKGK
-266 LGVMDNMYVTMPLV
+266 ADFINLKIEAVAPENLQYIEALPVYTHEAANPTEGRQFMCQIMTELGLTPDKCQKILELFQATYSMRGAMLLDVDTLERLEPNQQRGIRATYMDSIAPKGEAKAICNGKNHFQEALVLASKVLSAPNIIGELCMSDDPDYITGYIATRDKGYIRITQLKEMGCPDGGRIFLYRGPKSQVEDCIKYLQEQRVLV
-280 KRLQYQAASVNFNR
+280 KNVPSNPYGNNTPKPKSAPNKPWQVFEDILAQKKSQQLYRNTKEISSAQAAHIVYQ
-294 ALGEGNKIKNQK
+294 GQNQ
-306 ALDNIIKAQ
+306 L
-315 TEAIAVQKRVTLDSY
+315 
-330 KPYVS
+330 
-335 ADELKQMGAWYD
+335 M
-347 EYLASVVATLRSNE
+347 LASN
-361 SSDNKQ
+361 DY
-367 KQQEKATKLLNSR
+367 
-380 LLNKKEKVE
+380 
-389 RRLELLG
+389 LG
-396 QEAAKE
+396 LIDHPEVKEAAKE

-675 NIQNIFISPI
+675 NRQNIFISPI

-701 MATHTAEE
+701 MATHTPEE
-709 LRQAAHTIGQTI
+709 LCQAAHTIGQTI
-721 SRLTNN
+721 SRLTDN

>member
-1 MKKVLAVALIAAA
+1 MSI
-14 LITMIIVPVG
+14 
-24 AELTNEEQ
+24 
-32 IINDRRPIKCPECGQ
+32 
-47 QLNNTDG
+47 
-54 DGNKTPLAWRD
+54 
-65 VKGNVNYDTVDSYTH
+65 
-80 YCDNCQTDV
+80 
-89 TFHFW
+89 
-94 ACKYSSCHICL
+94 YSLKMRASKH
-105 PTSPGDVCPNCHA
+105 TGS
-118 YQVIPEDIQEL
+118 IQE
-129 IYGAGDAENSY
+129 
-140 YAGTVQGYEKGK
+140 
-152 AAATD
+152 
-157 GGYEAGYNAGY
+157 
-168 EAGYAVYPFVMG
+168 
-180 HITNN
+180 H
-185 GQKEVQAEMASPKY
+185 
-199 GGAYDPDKLKQDEK
+199 
-213 NQEAALAQLKVDGQ
+213 
-227 DYNPKQMDAYETVS
+227 VS
-241 GAEKESSEGMFM
+241 GAEKILPQQELPQQM
-253 GSPIIFGREALGK
+253 EALLSRALHHAKGK
-266 LGVMDNMYVTMPLV
+266 ADFINLKIEAVAPENLKYIEALPVSTHEAATPAEGRQFMCQIMAELGLTPDKCQKILERFQATYGMRGAMLLDVDTLERLEPDQQRGIRATYMDSIAPKGEAKAICDGKNHFQEALVLASKVLSAPNIIGELCMSDDPDYITGYIATRDKGYIRITQLKEMGCPDGGRIFLYRGPKSQVEDCIKYLQEQRVLV
-280 KRLQYQAASVNFNR
+280 KNVPAKPYGNNTPKPKSAPNKPWQVFEDILAQKKSQQLYRNTKEISSAQAAHIVYQGQNQLMLASNDY
-294 ALGEGNKIKNQK
+294 LGLIDHPKIK
-306 ALDNIIKAQ
+306 
-315 TEAIAVQKRVTLDSY
+315 
-330 KPYVS
+330 
-335 ADELKQMGAWYD
+335 
-347 EYLASVVATLRSNE
+347 
-361 SSDNKQ
+361 
-367 KQQEKATKLLNSR
+367 
-380 LLNKKEKVE
+380 
-389 RRLELLG
+389 
-396 QEAAKE
+396 EAAKE

-427 ETALASF
+427 ETALAKF

-456 LGIKDSIIFSDELNH
+456 LGVKDSIIFSDELNH

-559 HFGLKRQ
+559 HFGLNRQ

-580 EGGYVCG
+580 EGGYACG

-655 AIVPIVLHD
+655 AIIPIVLHD

-675 NIQNIFISPI
+675 NRQNIFISPI

-701 MATHTAEE
+701 MATHTPEE
-709 LRQAAHTIGQTI
+709 LRQAARTIGQTI
-721 SRLTNN
+721 SRLTDN

>member
-1 MKKVLAVALIAAA
+1 MSI
-14 LITMIIVPVG
+14 
-24 AELTNEEQ
+24 
-32 IINDRRPIKCPECGQ
+32 
-47 QLNNTDG
+47 
-54 DGNKTPLAWRD
+54 
-65 VKGNVNYDTVDSYTH
+65 
-80 YCDNCQTDV
+80 
-89 TFHFW
+89 
-94 ACKYSSCHICL
+94 YSLKMRASKH
-105 PTSPGDVCPNCHA
+105 TGS
-118 YQVIPEDIQEL
+118 IQE
-129 IYGAGDAENSY
+129 
-140 YAGTVQGYEKGK
+140 
-152 AAATD
+152 
-157 GGYEAGYNAGY
+157 
-168 EAGYAVYPFVMG
+168 
-180 HITNN
+180 H
-185 GQKEVQAEMASPKY
+185 
-199 GGAYDPDKLKQDEK
+199 
-213 NQEAALAQLKVDGQ
+213 
-227 DYNPKQMDAYETVS
+227 VS
-241 GAEKESSEGMFM
+241 GAEKILPQQELPQQM
-253 GSPIIFGREALGK
+253 EALLSRALHHAKGK
-266 LGVMDNMYVTMPLV
+266 ADFINLKIEAVAPENLKYIEALPVSTHEAATPAEGRQFMCQIMAELGLTPDKCQKILELFQATYGMRGAMLLDVDTLERLEPDQQRGIRATYMDSIAPKGEAKAICDGKNHFQEALVLASKVLSAPNIIGELCMSDDPDYITGYIATRDKGYIRITQLKEMGCPDGGRIFLYRGPKSQVEDCIQYLQEQRVLV
-280 KRLQYQAASVNFNR
+280 KNVPANPYANNTPKQKSTSDKPWQIFEDILDQKKSQQLYRNTKEISSAQAAHIIYQ
-294 ALGEGNKIKNQK
+294 GQNQ
-306 ALDNIIKAQ
+306 L
-315 TEAIAVQKRVTLDSY
+315 
-330 KPYVS
+330 
-335 ADELKQMGAWYD
+335 M
-347 EYLASVVATLRSNE
+347 LASN
-361 SSDNKQ
+361 DY
-367 KQQEKATKLLNSR
+367 
-380 LLNKKEKVE
+380 
-389 RRLELLG
+389 LG
-396 QEAAKE
+396 LIDHPEVKEAAKE

-545 ATGVIGATGRGIVE
+545 ATGVIGATGRGIAE

-664 EELALRVAEEL
+664 KELALRVAEEL
-675 NIQNIFISPI
+675 NRQNIFVSPI

-701 MATHTAEE
+701 MATHTPEE
-709 LRQAAHTIGQTI
+709 LCQAAHTIGQTI
-721 SRLTNN
+721 ARLTDN

>member
-1 MKKVLAVALIAAA
+1 MSI
-14 LITMIIVPVG
+14 
-24 AELTNEEQ
+24 
-32 IINDRRPIKCPECGQ
+32 
-47 QLNNTDG
+47 
-54 DGNKTPLAWRD
+54 
-65 VKGNVNYDTVDSYTH
+65 
-80 YCDNCQTDV
+80 
-89 TFHFW
+89 
-94 ACKYSSCHICL
+94 YSLKMRASKH
-105 PTSPGDVCPNCHA
+105 TGS
-118 YQVIPEDIQEL
+118 IQE
-129 IYGAGDAENSY
+129 
-140 YAGTVQGYEKGK
+140 
-152 AAATD
+152 
-157 GGYEAGYNAGY
+157 
-168 EAGYAVYPFVMG
+168 
-180 HITNN
+180 H
-185 GQKEVQAEMASPKY
+185 
-199 GGAYDPDKLKQDEK
+199 
-213 NQEAALAQLKVDGQ
+213 
-227 DYNPKQMDAYETVS
+227 VS
-241 GAEKESSEGMFM
+241 GAEKILPQQELPQQM
-253 GSPIIFGREALGK
+253 EALLSRALHHAKGK
-266 LGVMDNMYVTMPLV
+266 ADFINLKIEAVAPENLKYIEALPVSTHEAATPAEGRQFMCQIMTELGLTPDKCQKILELFQATYSMRGAMLLDVDTLERLEPDQQRGIRATYMDSIAPKGEAKAICDGKNHFQEALVLASKVLSAPNIIGELCMSDDPDYITGYIATRDKGYIRITQLKEMGCPDGGRIFLYRGPKSQVEECIQYLQEQRVLV
-280 KRLQYQAASVNFNR
+280 KNVPSNPYANHTPKPKSTSDKPWQIFQDILAQKKNQQLYRNTKEISSAQAAHIIYQ
-294 ALGEGNKIKNQK
+294 GQNQ
-306 ALDNIIKAQ
+306 L
-315 TEAIAVQKRVTLDSY
+315 
-330 KPYVS
+330 
-335 ADELKQMGAWYD
+335 M
-347 EYLASVVATLRSNE
+347 LASN
-361 SSDNKQ
+361 DY
-367 KQQEKATKLLNSR
+367 
-380 LLNKKEKVE
+380 
-389 RRLELLG
+389 LG
-396 QEAAKE
+396 LIDHPEVKEAAKE

-487 YKHNDMKDLAEK
+487 YKHNDMEDLAEK

-623 ENQPSMVHQLQENTR
+623 ENHPSMVHQLQENTR

-647 GIEAHSDT
+647 SIEAHSDT

-675 NIQNIFISPI
+675 NRQNIFISPI

-701 MATHTAEE
+701 MATHTPEE
-709 LRQAAHTIGQTI
+709 LCQAAHTIGQTI
-721 SRLTNN
+721 SRLTDN

>member
-1 MKKVLAVALIAAA
+1 MSI
-14 LITMIIVPVG
+14 
-24 AELTNEEQ
+24 
-32 IINDRRPIKCPECGQ
+32 
-47 QLNNTDG
+47 
-54 DGNKTPLAWRD
+54 
-65 VKGNVNYDTVDSYTH
+65 
-80 YCDNCQTDV
+80 
-89 TFHFW
+89 
-94 ACKYSSCHICL
+94 YSL
-105 PTSPGDVCPNCHA
+105 
-118 YQVIPEDIQEL
+118 
-129 IYGAGDAENSY
+129 
-140 YAGTVQGYEKGK
+140 K
-152 AAATD
+152 
-157 GGYEAGYNAGY
+157 
-168 EAGYAVYPFVMG
+168 MR
-180 HITNN
+180 
-185 GQKEVQAEMASPKY
+185 ASKHT
-199 GGAYDPDKLKQDEK
+199 GSIHEH
-213 NQEAALAQLKVDGQ
+213 
-227 DYNPKQMDAYETVS
+227 VS
-241 GAEKESSEGMFM
+241 GAEKILPQQELPQQMEALLSRALHHAKGKADFINLKIEAISSENLQY
-253 GSPIIFGREALGK
+253 IEALPVSTHEAATPAEGRQFMCQIMTELGLTPDKCQKILELFQATYGMRGAMLLDVDTLERLEPDQQRGIRATYMDSIAPKGEAKAICDGK
-266 LGVMDNMYVTMPLV
+266 NHFQEALVLASKVLSAPNIIGELCMSDDPDYITGYIATRDKGYIRITQLKEMGCPDGGRIFLYRGPKSQVEDCIQYLQEQRVLV
-280 KRLQYQAASVNFNR
+280 KNVPSNPYANNTPKPKSTSDKPWHIFEDILAQKKSQQLYRNTKEISSAQAAHIIYQ
-294 ALGEGNKIKNQK
+294 GQNQ
-306 ALDNIIKAQ
+306 L
-315 TEAIAVQKRVTLDSY
+315 
-330 KPYVS
+330 
-335 ADELKQMGAWYD
+335 M
-347 EYLASVVATLRSNE
+347 LASN
-361 SSDNKQ
+361 DY
-367 KQQEKATKLLNSR
+367 
-380 LLNKKEKVE
+380 
-389 RRLELLG
+389 LG
-396 QEAAKE
+396 LIDHPEVKEAAKE
-402 AINIYGVGSG
+402 AIKIYGVGSG

-545 ATGVIGATGRGIVE
+545 ATGVIGTTGRGIAE

-623 ENQPSMVHQLQENTR
+623 ETQPSMVHQLQENTH

-675 NIQNIFISPI
+675 NRQNIFISPI

-701 MATHTAEE
+701 MATHTPEE
-709 LRQAAHTIGQTI
+709 LCQAAHTIGQTI
-721 SRLTNN
+721 SRLADN

>member
-1 MKKVLAVALIAAA
+1 MSI
-14 LITMIIVPVG
+14 
-24 AELTNEEQ
+24 
-32 IINDRRPIKCPECGQ
+32 
-47 QLNNTDG
+47 
-54 DGNKTPLAWRD
+54 
-65 VKGNVNYDTVDSYTH
+65 
-80 YCDNCQTDV
+80 
-89 TFHFW
+89 
-94 ACKYSSCHICL
+94 YSLKMRASKH
-105 PTSPGDVCPNCHA
+105 TGSV
-118 YQVIPEDIQEL
+118 QE
-129 IYGAGDAENSY
+129 
-140 YAGTVQGYEKGK
+140 
-152 AAATD
+152 
-157 GGYEAGYNAGY
+157 
-168 EAGYAVYPFVMG
+168 
-180 HITNN
+180 H
-185 GQKEVQAEMASPKY
+185 
-199 GGAYDPDKLKQDEK
+199 
-213 NQEAALAQLKVDGQ
+213 
-227 DYNPKQMDAYETVS
+227 VS
-241 GAEKESSEGMFM
+241 GAEKILPQQELPQQMEALLSRALHHAKGKADFINLKIEAISSENLQY
-253 GSPIIFGREALGK
+253 IEALPVSTHEAANPAEGRQFMCQIMTELGLTPDKCQKILELFQATYGMRGAMLLDVDTLERLEPDQQRGIRATYMDSIAPKGETKAICDGK
-266 LGVMDNMYVTMPLV
+266 NHFQEALVLASKVLSAPNIIGELCMSDDPDYITGYIATRDKGYIRITQLKEMGCPDGGRIFLYRGPKSQVEDCIKYLQEQRVLV
-280 KRLQYQAASVNFNR
+280 KNVPANPYGNNTPKPKSATNKPWQVFKDILAQKKSQQLYRNTKEISSAQAAHIIYQ
-294 ALGEGNKIKNQK
+294 GQNQ
-306 ALDNIIKAQ
+306 L
-315 TEAIAVQKRVTLDSY
+315 
-330 KPYVS
+330 
-335 ADELKQMGAWYD
+335 M
-347 EYLASVVATLRSNE
+347 LASN
-361 SSDNKQ
+361 DY
-367 KQQEKATKLLNSR
+367 
-380 LLNKKEKVE
+380 
-389 RRLELLG
+389 LG
-396 QEAAKE
+396 LIDHPEIKEAAKE

-559 HFGLKRQ
+559 HFGLNRQ

-664 EELALRVAEEL
+664 EELALRAAEEL
-675 NIQNIFISPI
+675 NRQNIFISPI

-693 QAMLRAAL
+693 QSMLRAAL
-701 MATHTAEE
+701 MATHTPEE
-709 LRQAAHTIGQTI
+709 LCQAAHTIGQTI
-721 SRLTNN
+721 ARLTDN

>member
-1 MKKVLAVALIAAA
+1 
-14 LITMIIVPVG
+14 
-24 AELTNEEQ
+24 
-32 IINDRRPIKCPECGQ
+32 
-47 QLNNTDG
+47 
-54 DGNKTPLAWRD
+54 
-65 VKGNVNYDTVDSYTH
+65 
-80 YCDNCQTDV
+80 
-89 TFHFW
+89 
-94 ACKYSSCHICL
+94 
-105 PTSPGDVCPNCHA
+105 
-118 YQVIPEDIQEL
+118 
-129 IYGAGDAENSY
+129 
-140 YAGTVQGYEKGK
+140 
-152 AAATD
+152 
-157 GGYEAGYNAGY
+157 
-168 EAGYAVYPFVMG
+168 
-180 HITNN
+180 
-185 GQKEVQAEMASPKY
+185 
-199 GGAYDPDKLKQDEK
+199 
-213 NQEAALAQLKVDGQ
+213 
-227 DYNPKQMDAYETVS
+227 
-241 GAEKESSEGMFM
+241 
-253 GSPIIFGREALGK
+253 
-266 LGVMDNMYVTMPLV
+266 MYHLM
-280 KRLQYQAASVNFNR
+280 
-294 ALGEGNKIKNQK
+294 
-306 ALDNIIKAQ
+306 
-315 TEAIAVQKRVTLDSY
+315 
-330 KPYVS
+330 
-335 ADELKQMGAWYD
+335 
-347 EYLASVVATLRSNE
+347 LASN
-361 SSDNKQ
+361 DY
-367 KQQEKATKLLNSR
+367 
-380 LLNKKEKVE
+380 
-389 RRLELLG
+389 LG
-396 QEAAKE
+396 LIDHPEVKEAAKE

-487 YKHNDMKDLAEK
+487 YKHNDIKDLAEK

-545 ATGVIGATGRGIVE
+545 ATGVIGATGR
-559 HFGLKRQ
+559 
-566 PDVLMGTL
+566 GTL

-647 GIEAHSDT
+647 GLEAHSDT

-664 EELALRVAEEL
+664 EELALRAAEEL
-675 NIQNIFISPI
+675 NRQNIFISPI
-685 RYPTVPKG
+685 RYPTVSKG

-701 MATHTAEE
+701 MATHTPEE
-709 LRQAAHTIGQTI
+709 LCQAAHTIGQTI
-721 SRLTNN
+721 SRLTDN

>member
-1 MKKVLAVALIAAA
+1 MSI
-14 LITMIIVPVG
+14 
-24 AELTNEEQ
+24 
-32 IINDRRPIKCPECGQ
+32 
-47 QLNNTDG
+47 
-54 DGNKTPLAWRD
+54 
-65 VKGNVNYDTVDSYTH
+65 
-80 YCDNCQTDV
+80 
-89 TFHFW
+89 
-94 ACKYSSCHICL
+94 YSLKMRASKH
-105 PTSPGDVCPNCHA
+105 TGSV
-118 YQVIPEDIQEL
+118 QE
-129 IYGAGDAENSY
+129 
-140 YAGTVQGYEKGK
+140 
-152 AAATD
+152 
-157 GGYEAGYNAGY
+157 
-168 EAGYAVYPFVMG
+168 
-180 HITNN
+180 H
-185 GQKEVQAEMASPKY
+185 
-199 GGAYDPDKLKQDEK
+199 
-213 NQEAALAQLKVDGQ
+213 
-227 DYNPKQMDAYETVS
+227 VS
-241 GAEKESSEGMFM
+241 GAEKILPQQELPQQMEALLSRALHHAKGKADFINLKIEAISSENLQY
-253 GSPIIFGREALGK
+253 IEALPVSTHEAANPAEGRQFMCQIMRELGLTPDKCQKILELFQATYGMRGAMLLDVDTLERLEPDQQRGIRATYMDSIAPKGETKAICDGK
-266 LGVMDNMYVTMPLV
+266 NHFQEALVLASKVLSAPNIIGELCMSDDPDYITGYIATRDKGYIRITQLKEMGCPDGGRIFLYRGPKSQVEDCIKYLQEQRVLV
-280 KRLQYQAASVNFNR
+280 KNIPANPYGNNTPKPKSPSDKPWQVFKDILAQKKSQQLYRNTKEISSAQAAHIIYQ
-294 ALGEGNKIKNQK
+294 GQNQ
-306 ALDNIIKAQ
+306 L
-315 TEAIAVQKRVTLDSY
+315 
-330 KPYVS
+330 
-335 ADELKQMGAWYD
+335 M
-347 EYLASVVATLRSNE
+347 LASN
-361 SSDNKQ
+361 DY
-367 KQQEKATKLLNSR
+367 
-380 LLNKKEKVE
+380 
-389 RRLELLG
+389 LG
-396 QEAAKE
+396 LIDHPEIKEAAKE

-545 ATGVIGATGRGIVE
+545 ATGVIGATGRGIAE
-559 HFGLKRQ
+559 HFGLKHQ

-623 ENQPSMVHQLQENTR
+623 ETQPSMVHQLQENTR

-675 NIQNIFISPI
+675 NRQNIFISPI

-701 MATHTAEE
+701 MATHTPEE
-709 LRQAAHTIGQTI
+709 LCQAAHTIGQTI
-721 SRLTNN
+721 ARLTDN

>member
-1 MKKVLAVALIAAA
+1 MSI
-14 LITMIIVPVG
+14 
-24 AELTNEEQ
+24 
-32 IINDRRPIKCPECGQ
+32 
-47 QLNNTDG
+47 
-54 DGNKTPLAWRD
+54 
-65 VKGNVNYDTVDSYTH
+65 
-80 YCDNCQTDV
+80 
-89 TFHFW
+89 
-94 ACKYSSCHICL
+94 YSLKMRASKH
-105 PTSPGDVCPNCHA
+105 TGS
-118 YQVIPEDIQEL
+118 IQE
-129 IYGAGDAENSY
+129 
-140 YAGTVQGYEKGK
+140 
-152 AAATD
+152 
-157 GGYEAGYNAGY
+157 
-168 EAGYAVYPFVMG
+168 
-180 HITNN
+180 H
-185 GQKEVQAEMASPKY
+185 
-199 GGAYDPDKLKQDEK
+199 
-213 NQEAALAQLKVDGQ
+213 
-227 DYNPKQMDAYETVS
+227 VS
-241 GAEKESSEGMFM
+241 GAEKILPQQELPQQMEALLSRALHHAKGKADFINLKIEAISSE
-253 GSPIIFGREALGK
+253 SLQYIEALPVSTHEASNPAEGRQFMCQIMTELGLTPDKCQKILELFQATYGMRGAMLLDVDTLERLEPDQQRGIRATYMDSIAPKGEAKAICDGK
-266 LGVMDNMYVTMPLV
+266 NHFQEALVLASKVLSAPNIIGELCMSDDPDYITGYIATQDRGYVRITKLKEMGCPDGGRIFLYHGPKSQVEDCIKYLQEQRVLV
-280 KRLQYQAASVNFNR
+280 KNVPANPYGNNTPKPKSAPNKPWQVFEDILAQKKSQQLYRNTKEISSAQAAHIVYQGQNQLMLASNDY
-294 ALGEGNKIKNQK
+294 LGLIDHPKIK
-306 ALDNIIKAQ
+306 
-315 TEAIAVQKRVTLDSY
+315 
-330 KPYVS
+330 
-335 ADELKQMGAWYD
+335 
-347 EYLASVVATLRSNE
+347 
-361 SSDNKQ
+361 
-367 KQQEKATKLLNSR
+367 
-380 LLNKKEKVE
+380 
-389 RRLELLG
+389 
-396 QEAAKE
+396 EAAKE

-427 ETALASF
+427 ETALAKF

-456 LGIKDSIIFSDELNH
+456 LGVKDSIIFSDELNH

-559 HFGLKRQ
+559 HFGLNRQ

-580 EGGYVCG
+580 EGGYACG

-655 AIVPIVLHD
+655 AIIPIVLHD

-675 NIQNIFISPI
+675 NRQNIFISPI

-701 MATHTAEE
+701 MATHTPEE
-709 LRQAAHTIGQTI
+709 LRQAARTIGQTI
-721 SRLTNN
+721 SRLTDN

>member
-1 MKKVLAVALIAAA
+1 MSI
-14 LITMIIVPVG
+14 
-24 AELTNEEQ
+24 
-32 IINDRRPIKCPECGQ
+32 
-47 QLNNTDG
+47 
-54 DGNKTPLAWRD
+54 
-65 VKGNVNYDTVDSYTH
+65 
-80 YCDNCQTDV
+80 
-89 TFHFW
+89 
-94 ACKYSSCHICL
+94 YSLKMRASKH
-105 PTSPGDVCPNCHA
+105 TGS
-118 YQVIPEDIQEL
+118 IQE
-129 IYGAGDAENSY
+129 
-140 YAGTVQGYEKGK
+140 
-152 AAATD
+152 
-157 GGYEAGYNAGY
+157 
-168 EAGYAVYPFVMG
+168 
-180 HITNN
+180 H
-185 GQKEVQAEMASPKY
+185 
-199 GGAYDPDKLKQDEK
+199 
-213 NQEAALAQLKVDGQ
+213 
-227 DYNPKQMDAYETVS
+227 VS
-241 GAEKESSEGMFM
+241 GAEKILPQQELPQQMEALLSRAFHHAKGKADFINLKIEAISSE
-253 GSPIIFGREALGK
+253 SLKYIEALPVSTHEAATPAEGRQFMCQIMTELGLTPDKCQKILELFQATYGMRGAMLLDVDTLERLEPDQQRGIRATYMDSIAPKGEAKAICDGK
-266 LGVMDNMYVTMPLV
+266 NHFQEALVLASKVLSAPSIIGELCMSDDPDYITGYIATRDKGYIRITKLKEMGCPDGGRIFLYRGPKSQVEDCIQYLQEQRVLV
-280 KRLQYQAASVNFNR
+280 KNVPSNPYANNTPKPKSTSDKPWQIFEDILAQKKSQQLYRNTKEISSAQAAHIIYQ
-294 ALGEGNKIKNQK
+294 GQNQ
-306 ALDNIIKAQ
+306 L
-315 TEAIAVQKRVTLDSY
+315 
-330 KPYVS
+330 
-335 ADELKQMGAWYD
+335 M
-347 EYLASVVATLRSNE
+347 LASN
-361 SSDNKQ
+361 DY
-367 KQQEKATKLLNSR
+367 
-380 LLNKKEKVE
+380 
-389 RRLELLG
+389 LG
-396 QEAAKE
+396 LIDHPEVKEAAKE

-487 YKHNDMKDLAEK
+487 YKHNDMNDLAEK

-574 SKALAA
+574 SKALTA

-675 NIQNIFISPI
+675 NRQNIFISPI

-701 MATHTAEE
+701 MATHTPEE
-709 LRQAAHTIGQTI
+709 LCQAAHTIGQTI
-721 SRLTNN
+721 SRLTDN

>member
-1 MKKVLAVALIAAA
+1 MSI
-14 LITMIIVPVG
+14 
-24 AELTNEEQ
+24 
-32 IINDRRPIKCPECGQ
+32 
-47 QLNNTDG
+47 
-54 DGNKTPLAWRD
+54 
-65 VKGNVNYDTVDSYTH
+65 
-80 YCDNCQTDV
+80 
-89 TFHFW
+89 
-94 ACKYSSCHICL
+94 YSLKMRASKH
-105 PTSPGDVCPNCHA
+105 TGS
-118 YQVIPEDIQEL
+118 IQE
-129 IYGAGDAENSY
+129 
-140 YAGTVQGYEKGK
+140 
-152 AAATD
+152 
-157 GGYEAGYNAGY
+157 
-168 EAGYAVYPFVMG
+168 
-180 HITNN
+180 H
-185 GQKEVQAEMASPKY
+185 
-199 GGAYDPDKLKQDEK
+199 
-213 NQEAALAQLKVDGQ
+213 
-227 DYNPKQMDAYETVS
+227 VS
-241 GAEKESSEGMFM
+241 GAEKILSQQELPQQM
-253 GSPIIFGREALGK
+253 EALLSRALHHAKGK
-266 LGVMDNMYVTMPLV
+266 ADFINLKIEAVAPENLKYIEALPVSTHEAATPAEGRQFMCQIMTELGLTPDKCQKILELFQATYGMRGAMLLDVDTLERLEPDQQRGIRATYMDSIAPKGEAKAICDGKNHFQEALVLASKVLSAPNIIGELCMSDDPDYITGYIATRDKGYIRITQLKKMGCPDGGRIFLYRGPKSQVEDCIQYLQEQRVLV
-280 KRLQYQAASVNFNR
+280 KNVPSNPYANNTPKPKSTSDKPWQIFQDILAQKKSQQLYRNTKEISSAQAAHIIYQ
-294 ALGEGNKIKNQK
+294 GQNQ
-306 ALDNIIKAQ
+306 L
-315 TEAIAVQKRVTLDSY
+315 
-330 KPYVS
+330 
-335 ADELKQMGAWYD
+335 M
-347 EYLASVVATLRSNE
+347 LASN
-361 SSDNKQ
+361 DY
-367 KQQEKATKLLNSR
+367 
-380 LLNKKEKVE
+380 
-389 RRLELLG
+389 LG
-396 QEAAKE
+396 LIDHPEVKEAAKE

-427 ETALASF
+427 ESALASF

-487 YKHNDMKDLAEK
+487 YKHNDMKDLAKK

-545 ATGVIGATGRGIVE
+545 ATGVIGATGRGIAE

-587 SQLLID
+587 SQILID

-647 GIEAHSDT
+647 GLEAHSDT

-675 NIQNIFISPI
+675 NRQNIFISPI

-701 MATHTAEE
+701 MATHTPEE
-709 LRQAAHTIGQTI
+709 LCQAAHTIGQTI
-721 SRLTNN
+721 SRLADN

>member
-1 MKKVLAVALIAAA
+1 MSI
-14 LITMIIVPVG
+14 
-24 AELTNEEQ
+24 
-32 IINDRRPIKCPECGQ
+32 
-47 QLNNTDG
+47 
-54 DGNKTPLAWRD
+54 
-65 VKGNVNYDTVDSYTH
+65 
-80 YCDNCQTDV
+80 
-89 TFHFW
+89 
-94 ACKYSSCHICL
+94 YSLKMRASKH
-105 PTSPGDVCPNCHA
+105 TGS
-118 YQVIPEDIQEL
+118 IQE
-129 IYGAGDAENSY
+129 
-140 YAGTVQGYEKGK
+140 
-152 AAATD
+152 
-157 GGYEAGYNAGY
+157 
-168 EAGYAVYPFVMG
+168 
-180 HITNN
+180 H
-185 GQKEVQAEMASPKY
+185 
-199 GGAYDPDKLKQDEK
+199 
-213 NQEAALAQLKVDGQ
+213 
-227 DYNPKQMDAYETVS
+227 VS
-241 GAEKESSEGMFM
+241 GAEKILPQQELPQQMEALLSRALHHAKGKADFINLKIEAISSENLQY
-253 GSPIIFGREALGK
+253 IEALPVSTHEAATPAEGRQFMCQIMTELGLAPDKCQKILELFQATYGMRGAMLLDVDTLERLEPDQQRGIRATYMDSIAPKGEAKAICDGK
-266 LGVMDNMYVTMPLV
+266 NHFQEALVLASKVLSAPNIIGELCMSDDPDYTTGYIATRDKGYIRITQLKEMGCPDGGRIFLYRGPKSQVEDCIQYLQEQRVLV
-280 KRLQYQAASVNFNR
+280 KNVPSNPYANNTPKPKSTSDKPWQIFEDILAQKKNQQLYRNTKEISSAQAAHIIYQ
-294 ALGEGNKIKNQK
+294 GQNQ
-306 ALDNIIKAQ
+306 L
-315 TEAIAVQKRVTLDSY
+315 
-330 KPYVS
+330 
-335 ADELKQMGAWYD
+335 M
-347 EYLASVVATLRSNE
+347 LASN
-361 SSDNKQ
+361 DY
-367 KQQEKATKLLNSR
+367 
-380 LLNKKEKVE
+380 
-389 RRLELLG
+389 LG
-396 QEAAKE
+396 LIDHSEVKEAAKE
-402 AINIYGVGSG
+402 SIHIYGVGSG

-499 LQEHAGCQGLI
+499 LQAHAGCQGLI

-545 ATGVIGATGRGIVE
+545 ATGVIGATGRGIAE
-559 HFGLKRQ
+559 YFGLKRQ

-664 EELALRVAEEL
+664 EELALCVAEEL
-675 NIQNIFISPI
+675 NRQNIFISPI

-701 MATHTAEE
+701 MATHTPEE
-709 LRQAAHTIGQTI
+709 LCQAAHAIGQTI
-721 SRLTNN
+721 ARLTDN

>member
-1 MKKVLAVALIAAA
+1 MSI
-14 LITMIIVPVG
+14 
-24 AELTNEEQ
+24 
-32 IINDRRPIKCPECGQ
+32 
-47 QLNNTDG
+47 
-54 DGNKTPLAWRD
+54 
-65 VKGNVNYDTVDSYTH
+65 
-80 YCDNCQTDV
+80 
-89 TFHFW
+89 
-94 ACKYSSCHICL
+94 YSLKMRASKH
-105 PTSPGDVCPNCHA
+105 TGS
-118 YQVIPEDIQEL
+118 IQE
-129 IYGAGDAENSY
+129 
-140 YAGTVQGYEKGK
+140 
-152 AAATD
+152 
-157 GGYEAGYNAGY
+157 
-168 EAGYAVYPFVMG
+168 
-180 HITNN
+180 H
-185 GQKEVQAEMASPKY
+185 
-199 GGAYDPDKLKQDEK
+199 
-213 NQEAALAQLKVDGQ
+213 
-227 DYNPKQMDAYETVS
+227 VS
-241 GAEKESSEGMFM
+241 GAEKILPQQELPQQM
-253 GSPIIFGREALGK
+253 EALLSRALHHAKGK
-266 LGVMDNMYVTMPLV
+266 ADFINLKIEAVAPENLQYIEALPVSTHEAATPAEGLQFMCQIMAELGLTPDKCQKILELFQATYGMRGAMLLDVDTLERLEPDQQRGIRATYMDSIAPKGEAEAICDGKNHFQEALVLASKVLSAPNIIGELCMSDDPDYITGYIATRDKGYIRITQLKKIGCPDGGRIFLYRGPKSQVEDCIQYLQEQRVLV
-280 KRLQYQAASVNFNR
+280 KNVPSNPYANNTPKPKSTSDKPWQIFEDILAQKKSQQLYRNTKEISSAQAAHIIYQ
-294 ALGEGNKIKNQK
+294 GQNQ
-306 ALDNIIKAQ
+306 L
-315 TEAIAVQKRVTLDSY
+315 
-330 KPYVS
+330 
-335 ADELKQMGAWYD
+335 M
-347 EYLASVVATLRSNE
+347 LASN
-361 SSDNKQ
+361 DY
-367 KQQEKATKLLNSR
+367 
-380 LLNKKEKVE
+380 
-389 RRLELLG
+389 LG
-396 QEAAKE
+396 LIDHPEVKEAAKE

-434 KHTEKALIFNT
+434 KHTEKALLFNT

-545 ATGVIGATGRGIVE
+545 ATGVIGTTGRGIAE

-675 NIQNIFISPI
+675 NMQNIFISPI

-701 MATHTAEE
+701 MATHTPEE
-709 LRQAAHTIGQTI
+709 LCQAAHTIGQTI
-721 SRLTNN
+721 SRLTDN

>member
-1 MKKVLAVALIAAA
+1 MSI
-14 LITMIIVPVG
+14 
-24 AELTNEEQ
+24 
-32 IINDRRPIKCPECGQ
+32 
-47 QLNNTDG
+47 
-54 DGNKTPLAWRD
+54 
-65 VKGNVNYDTVDSYTH
+65 
-80 YCDNCQTDV
+80 
-89 TFHFW
+89 
-94 ACKYSSCHICL
+94 YSLKMRASKH
-105 PTSPGDVCPNCHA
+105 TGS
-118 YQVIPEDIQEL
+118 IQE
-129 IYGAGDAENSY
+129 
-140 YAGTVQGYEKGK
+140 
-152 AAATD
+152 
-157 GGYEAGYNAGY
+157 
-168 EAGYAVYPFVMG
+168 
-180 HITNN
+180 H
-185 GQKEVQAEMASPKY
+185 
-199 GGAYDPDKLKQDEK
+199 
-213 NQEAALAQLKVDGQ
+213 
-227 DYNPKQMDAYETVS
+227 VS
-241 GAEKESSEGMFM
+241 GAEKILPQQELPQQM
-253 GSPIIFGREALGK
+253 EALLSRALHHAKGK
-266 LGVMDNMYVTMPLV
+266 ADFINLKIEAVAPENLKYIEALPVSTHEAATPAEGRQFMCQIMTELGLTPDKCQKILELFQATYGMRGAMLLDIDTLERLEPDQQRGIRATYMDSVAPKGEAKAICDGKNHFQEALVLASKVLSAPNIIGELCMSDDPDYITGYIATRDKGYIRITQLKEMGCLDGGRIFLYRGPKSQVEDCIQYLQEQRVLV
-280 KRLQYQAASVNFNR
+280 KNVPSNPYANNTPKPKSTSDKPWQIFQDILAQKKNQQLYRNTKEISSAQAAHIIYQ
-294 ALGEGNKIKNQK
+294 GQNQ
-306 ALDNIIKAQ
+306 L
-315 TEAIAVQKRVTLDSY
+315 
-330 KPYVS
+330 
-335 ADELKQMGAWYD
+335 M
-347 EYLASVVATLRSNE
+347 LASN
-361 SSDNKQ
+361 DY
-367 KQQEKATKLLNSR
+367 
-380 LLNKKEKVE
+380 
-389 RRLELLG
+389 LG
-396 QEAAKE
+396 LIDHPEVKEAAKE

-545 ATGVIGATGRGIVE
+545 ATGVIGATGRGIAE

-623 ENQPSMVHQLQENTR
+623 ETQPSMVHQLQENTH

-675 NIQNIFISPI
+675 NRQNIFISPI

-701 MATHTAEE
+701 MATHIPEE

>member
-1 MKKVLAVALIAAA
+1 MSI
-14 LITMIIVPVG
+14 
-24 AELTNEEQ
+24 
-32 IINDRRPIKCPECGQ
+32 
-47 QLNNTDG
+47 
-54 DGNKTPLAWRD
+54 
-65 VKGNVNYDTVDSYTH
+65 
-80 YCDNCQTDV
+80 
-89 TFHFW
+89 
-94 ACKYSSCHICL
+94 YSLKMRASKH
-105 PTSPGDVCPNCHA
+105 TGS
-118 YQVIPEDIQEL
+118 IQE
-129 IYGAGDAENSY
+129 
-140 YAGTVQGYEKGK
+140 
-152 AAATD
+152 
-157 GGYEAGYNAGY
+157 
-168 EAGYAVYPFVMG
+168 
-180 HITNN
+180 H
-185 GQKEVQAEMASPKY
+185 
-199 GGAYDPDKLKQDEK
+199 
-213 NQEAALAQLKVDGQ
+213 
-227 DYNPKQMDAYETVS
+227 VS
-241 GAEKESSEGMFM
+241 GAEKILPQQELPQQM
-253 GSPIIFGREALGK
+253 EALLSRAFHHAKGK
-266 LGVMDNMYVTMPLV
+266 ADFINLKIEAVAPENLKYIEALPVSTHEAATPAEGRQFMCQIMAELGLTPDKCQKILELFQATYGMRGAMLLDVDTLERLEPDQQRGIRATYMDSIAPKGEAKAICDGKNHFQEALVLASKVLSAPNIIGELCMSDDPDYITGYIATRDKGYIRITQLKEMGCPDGGRIFLYRGPKSQVEDCIQYLQEQRVLV
-280 KRLQYQAASVNFNR
+280 KNVPSNPYANNTPKPKSTSDKPWQIFQDILAQKKIQQLYRNTKEISSAQAAHIIYQ
-294 ALGEGNKIKNQK
+294 GQNQ
-306 ALDNIIKAQ
+306 L
-315 TEAIAVQKRVTLDSY
+315 
-330 KPYVS
+330 
-335 ADELKQMGAWYD
+335 M
-347 EYLASVVATLRSNE
+347 LASN
-361 SSDNKQ
+361 DY
-367 KQQEKATKLLNSR
+367 
-380 LLNKKEKVE
+380 
-389 RRLELLG
+389 LG
-396 QEAAKE
+396 LIDHPEVKEAAKE
-402 AINIYGVGSG
+402 AIHIYGVGSG

-675 NIQNIFISPI
+675 NRQNIFISPI

-701 MATHTAEE
+701 MATHTPEE
-709 LRQAAHTIGQTI
+709 LCQAAHTIGQTI
-721 SRLTNN
+721 ARFTDN

>member
-1 MKKVLAVALIAAA
+1 MSI
-14 LITMIIVPVG
+14 
-24 AELTNEEQ
+24 
-32 IINDRRPIKCPECGQ
+32 
-47 QLNNTDG
+47 
-54 DGNKTPLAWRD
+54 
-65 VKGNVNYDTVDSYTH
+65 
-80 YCDNCQTDV
+80 
-89 TFHFW
+89 
-94 ACKYSSCHICL
+94 YSLKMRASKH
-105 PTSPGDVCPNCHA
+105 TGS
-118 YQVIPEDIQEL
+118 IQE
-129 IYGAGDAENSY
+129 
-140 YAGTVQGYEKGK
+140 
-152 AAATD
+152 
-157 GGYEAGYNAGY
+157 
-168 EAGYAVYPFVMG
+168 
-180 HITNN
+180 H
-185 GQKEVQAEMASPKY
+185 
-199 GGAYDPDKLKQDEK
+199 
-213 NQEAALAQLKVDGQ
+213 
-227 DYNPKQMDAYETVS
+227 VS
-241 GAEKESSEGMFM
+241 GAEKILPQQELPQQM
-253 GSPIIFGREALGK
+253 EALLSRALHHAKGK
-266 LGVMDNMYVTMPLV
+266 ADFINLKIEAVAPENLQYIEALPVSTHEAATPAEGRQFMCQIMTELGLTPDKCQKILELFQATYGMRGAMLLDVDTLERLEPDQQRGIRATYMDRIAPKGEAKAICDGKNHFQEALVLASKVLSAPNIIGELCMSDDPDYITGYIATRDKGYIRITQLKEMGCPDGGRIFLYRGPKSQVEDCIQYLQEQRVLV
-280 KRLQYQAASVNFNR
+280 KNVPSNPYANNTPKPKSTSDKPWQIFQDILDQKKSQQLYRNTKEISSAQAAHIIYQ
-294 ALGEGNKIKNQK
+294 GQNQ
-306 ALDNIIKAQ
+306 L
-315 TEAIAVQKRVTLDSY
+315 
-330 KPYVS
+330 
-335 ADELKQMGAWYD
+335 M
-347 EYLASVVATLRSNE
+347 LASN
-361 SSDNKQ
+361 DY
-367 KQQEKATKLLNSR
+367 
-380 LLNKKEKVE
+380 
-389 RRLELLG
+389 LG
-396 QEAAKE
+396 LIDHPEVKEAAKE

-545 ATGVIGATGRGIVE
+545 ATGVIGATGRGIAE
-559 HFGLKRQ
+559 HFGLKCQ

-580 EGGYVCG
+580 EGGYVCS

-675 NIQNIFISPI
+675 NRQNIFISPI

-701 MATHTAEE
+701 MATHTPEE
-709 LRQAAHTIGQTI
+709 LCQAAHTIGQTI
-721 SRLTNN
+721 SRLTDN